1 MLRLLPLCEVTMELM
16 KNMKIK
22 TYSELIM
29 ILTFEE
35 RFEYLKIGGRIGE
48 QTFGSDRYYNQRFYR
63 SAEWKRV
70 RNEIIL
76 RDNGCDLG
84 CPDRPIPGKIIIHHL
99 NPIIIDDIDLGSE
112 YLLNPDYLICVSHN
126 THNALHYGDKSLLP
140 KDPVER
146 RPYDTC
152 PWKG

>member
-1 MLRLLPLCEVTMELM
+1 MP
-16 KNMKIK
+16 
-22 TYSELIM
+22 
-29 ILTFEE
+29 TFEE

-63 SAEWKRV
+63 SSEWKRV

-140 KDPVER
+140 KDLVER

>member
-1 MLRLLPLCEVTMELM
+1 MP
-16 KNMKIK
+16 
-22 TYSELIM
+22 
-29 ILTFEE
+29 TFEE

-63 SAEWKRV
+63 SSEWKRV

-112 YLLNPDYLICVSHN
+112 YLLNPDCLICVSHN

>member
-1 MLRLLPLCEVTMELM
+1 
-16 KNMKIK
+16 MKIK

-29 ILTFEE
+29 MPTFEE

-63 SAEWKRV
+63 SSEWKRV

>member
-1 MLRLLPLCEVTMELM
+1 MLRLLLLCEVTMELT

-29 ILTFEE
+29 IPTFEE

-70 RNEIIL
+70 RNEVIL

>member
-1 MLRLLPLCEVTMELM
+1 MRLQQCEVTMELM

-22 TYSELIM
+22 TYLELIM
-29 ILTFEE
+29 IPTFEE

-63 SAEWKRV
+63 SSEWKRV

>member
-1 MLRLLPLCEVTMELM
+1 
-16 KNMKIK
+16 
-22 TYSELIM
+22 M
-29 ILTFEE
+29 IPTFEE

-126 THNALHYGDKSLLP
+126 THNALHYGDTSLLP

>member
-1 MLRLLPLCEVTMELM
+1 MLRLLPLCEVTMELT

-29 ILTFEE
+29 IPTFEE

-99 NPIIIDDIDLGSE
+99 NPIIIDDIDLSSE

>member
-1 MLRLLPLCEVTMELM
+1 MLRLLPLCEVTMELT

-29 ILTFEE
+29 IPTFEE